1 MLSMDLN
8 PKIIDTAGR
17 ERFTFGGPGSA
28 ATGTHRGYCWSREW
42 IVGAKTTEPMLA
54 IWPLGTQAEACG
66 VFGICLSS
74 VGKYLTE
81 AGGATP
87 ECARMAKLALRTQFD
102 RPALGVDVANLVDLI
117 VRHLPDVIL
126 MTPTPRHVLKDA
138 AMAPLL
144 EIELRDESSGK
155 VQREVSI

>member
-1 MLSMDLN
+1 MDLN
-8 PKIIDTAGR
+8 PKIIDTSGR
-17 ERFTFGGPGSA
+17 ERYTFGGPGAA
-28 ATGTHRGYCWSREW
+28 ATGVHRGYCWSREW

-54 IWPLGTQAEACG
+54 IWPLGMQAEACG

-87 ECARMAKLALRTQFD
+87 ECTRMAKLALLTEFD
-102 RPALGVDVANLVDLI
+102 RPALGIDVANLVDLI

-126 MTPTPRHVLKDA
+126 MTPTPRQVRQDA

-144 EIELRDESSGK
+144 EIELRDENTGR